1 MSESKLDQIV
11 KGAPPPHLSP
21 SQLAQAASQSRRA
34 PTSPQPPFALSDP
47 LNTLPSS
54 PPQIYLNLLIL
65 EASLRSQYLT
75 LRARRRLH
83 TLGIVVLAAW
93 NLLFTYLL
101 FLRPRYDAFPLLL
114 PSEHAAVAGD
124 AAATSGIR
132 YGGSAY
138 RSIEMTEKLALLGGL
153 LTALLFWGTGQWKR
167 GVRWPRK
174 WAVATNRGL
183 RGFGLKVVVVRGPW
197 VRELCS
203 WIAFFDPMG
212 RFLGEQASNFQYVMV
227 PHPSS
232 NERPGSGI
240 QRPTVGQ
247 DGRLGREG
255 GKTMVEEDI
264 APSGDY
270 VKLLLLP
277 KPFSSDF
284 RENWEQYRTAYWETE
299 NKRRALLRKAHAQ
312 KERARARAQGGWL
325 WWSGW
330 RGWARFR
337 DAGVELG
344 GDLKGLARTGSFTQH
359 KPAQTSRA
367 AAGDIEK
374 AGEAAPPSPRRPRR
388 PSTIR
393 RDDEPHAPSRSSS
406 RGTTTPEL
414 DAKPKPARRP
424 TEERLRRGSS
434 TASIE
439 RERERRRG
447 ATKKQPPPPLPG
459 ATGGGTGNDSAVSG
473 AARRPGPLS
482 TTASADSAATT
493 GSGSGASTPPTPTAA
508 ELILGL
514 HAGAGGRA
522 GASWTGGAGRE
533 SDVDASE
540 NVRGVGPSGV
550 DGKGGGVGG
559 AEA

>member
-1 MSESKLDQIV
+1 MSESELDQIV
-11 KGAPPPHLSP
+11 KGAPPPHVSP
-21 SQLAQAASQSRRA
+21 SQVAQTASQSRRA
-34 PTSPQPPFALSDP
+34 PDSPQPPLALSDP

-83 TLGIVVLAAW
+83 TLGIVILAAW

-101 FLRPRYDAFPLLL
+101 FLRPRYEALPLLP
-114 PSEHAAVAGD
+114 PSEHAAIPSD

-227 PHPSS
+227 PHSSS
-232 NERPGSGI
+232 NERPGSSSI
-240 QRPTVGQ
+240 HRPPISQ
-247 DGRLGREG
+247 DGRPVREG
-255 GKTMVEEDI
+255 GKTVVEEDI

-270 VKLLLLP
+270 IKLLLLP
-277 KPFSSDF
+277 KPFSSEF
-284 RENWEQYRTAYWETE
+284 RENWEQYRTTYWEKE

-344 GDLKGLARTGSFTQH
+344 GELKGLARTGSFKQH
-359 KPAQTSRA
+359 KAGPTSRGV
-367 AAGDIEK
+367 AGDMEK
-374 AGEAAPPSPRRPRR
+374 LGEAASPPPRRPRR
-388 PSTIR
+388 PSTMR
-393 RDDEPHAPSRSSS
+393 HDDEPYAPSRSSS
-406 RGTTTPEL
+406 RGTTTPEP
-414 DAKPKPARRP
+414 DAKPKSPRRP

-447 ATKKQPPPPLPG
+447 TNKKPPPLPLPG
-459 ATGGGTGNDSAVSG
+459 ATSGGTGNDSAVSG
-473 AARRPGPLS
+473 AVRRPGPL
-482 TTASADSAATT
+482 TTTGSADSTGTTGTT

-508 ELILGL
+508 EVILGL
-514 HAGAGGRA
+514 DA
-522 GASWTGGAGRE
+522 GASARTGASCTGGGGVE
-533 SDVDASE
+533 SDGDAPQD
-540 NVRGVGPSGV
+540 VRGEGPPGV
-550 DGKGGGVGG
+550 DGKGV
-559 AEA
+559 E